1 MPLSDLIS
9 IAAIVIVAA
18 LFLLLLF
25 EPGLP
30 YRVIEPSRG
39 PLDAPEFVN
48 YLSAIVNARPF
59 ATGELEVLNSGE
71 RIYAEALD
79 AVRRARRSVHLEVYL
94 FLRGRAGDQA
104 LRVLTERA
112 RAGVQ
117 VRIVVDRIGSL
128 ATPRRYFAELLAA
141 GGRVYWYQPVAWYT
155 LKRFN
160 NRTHRDILV
169 VDGEVAFVGGVGVA
183 DYWLSPAGD
192 GRLGPPGNGRPWRDT
207 MVRIRGDL
215 VKALQTSFA
224 ENWLEAAGEVL
235 PEKEFALLTREEPRA
250 LPHDGGLGMVV
261 NSTPSA
267 GRATQARLLFQIL
280 VASARESIHICSP
293 YFLPDRSLMAEL
305 ERAAR
310 RGVPVTI
317 LTPGK
322 WNNHPIT
329 RLASRRRYGRLL
341 AAGAE
346 IHEYQP
352 TMIHAKVFIVDRL
365 WAVVG
370 STNFDNRSFG
380 LNDEVNL
387 AVLAPGFAAQLERD
401 FEADLARSR
410 SITLEEWRRRSFAE
424 RALALGARIL
434 ERQV

>member
-1 MPLSDLIS
+1 VRATALSELIS
-9 IAAIVIVAA
+9 IAATLIVAA

-30 YRVIEPSRG
+30 YRVAEPSRV
-39 PLDAPEFVN
+39 PLDSPQFVG
-48 YLSAIVNARPF
+48 YLGAIVNARLF
-59 ATGELEVLNSGE
+59 AAGELDVLNSGE
-71 RIYAEALD
+71 KIYAAALD
-79 AVRRARRSVHLEVYL
+79 AIRSARRSVHLEVYL
-94 FLRGRAGDQA
+94 FLRGRAGDEA
-104 LRVLTERA
+104 LKALTERA
-112 RAGVQ
+112 RAGVS

-128 ATPRRYFAELLAA
+128 MTPRRYFDALRAA

-169 VDGEVAFVGGVGVA
+169 VDGAVAFVGGVGVA
-183 DYWLSPAGD
+183 DFWV
-192 GRLGPPGNGRPWRDT
+192 GPPGRGRPWRDT
-207 MVRIRGDL
+207 MVRVRGDL
-215 VKALQTSFA
+215 VQALQTSFA

-235 PEKEFALLTREEPRA
+235 PEAEFALRGEAQSRLVPPDR
-250 LPHDGGLGMVV
+250 GLGMVV

-280 VASARESIHICSP
+280 VASARESIHLCSP

-310 RGVPVTI
+310 RGVPVII

-341 AAGAE
+341 EAGAT
-346 IHEYQP
+346 IYEYQP
-352 TMIHAKVFIVDRL
+352 AMIHAKVFIVDRL

-387 AVLAPGFAAQLERD
+387 AVLERGFAAQLERD
-401 FEADLARSR
+401 FAADLAQSR
-410 SITLEEWRRRSFAE
+410 PITLDEWRRRPYAE
-424 RALALGARIL
+424 RALALGARVL

>member
-1 MPLSDLIS
+1 M
-9 IAAIVIVAA
+9 V
-18 LFLLLLF
+18 
-25 EPGLP
+25 
-30 YRVIEPSRG
+30 EPSRA
-39 PLDAPEFVN
+39 PLDSPKFVN
-48 YLSAIVNARPF
+48 YLSAIVNARLF
-59 ATGELEVLNSGE
+59 SAGELDVLSSGE
-71 RIYAEALD
+71 EIYAAALE
-79 AVRRARRSVHLEVYL
+79 AVRSARRSVHLEVYL
-94 FLRGRAGDQA
+94 FLRGRAGDEA

-117 VRIVVDRIGSL
+117 VRMVVDRIGSL
-128 ATPRRYFAELLAA
+128 MTPKGYFAELVAA

-169 VDGEVAFVGGVGVA
+169 VDGEVAFVGGVGIA
-183 DYWLSPAGD
+183 DFWLSSTHD
-192 GRLGPPGNGRPWRDT
+192 GRLGSPDDGRPWRDT
-207 MVRIRGDL
+207 MVRVRGDL

-235 PEKEFALLTREEPRA
+235 PEAEFALLSEEEPRVV
-250 LPHDGGLGMVV
+250 PPDRGLGMVV

-305 ERAAR
+305 ERAAL

-317 LTPGK
+317 LTPGR

-341 AAGAE
+341 EAGAT

-387 AVLAPGFAAQLERD
+387 AVLEKGFAGELERD
-401 FEADLARSR
+401 FEADLAKARP
-410 SITLEEWRRRSFAE
+410 ITLTEWRRRPYAE
-424 RALALGARIL
+424 RLLALGARIL

>member
-1 MPLSDLIS
+1 MRVAPLSGFIS

-30 YRVIEPSRG
+30 YRVSPSQAR
-39 PLDAPEFVN
+39 LDSPEFVN
-48 YLSAIVNARPF
+48 YLSAIVNARLF
-59 ATGELEVLNSGE
+59 DAGELEVLNTGAS
-71 RIYAEALD
+71 IYAAELE
-79 AVRRARRSVHLEVYL
+79 AVRSAKKSIHLEVYL
-94 FLRGRAGDQA
+94 FLRGRAGDEA

-112 RAGVQ
+112 RAGVA

-128 ATPRRYFAELLAA
+128 FTPGRYFAELRAA
-141 GGRVYWYQPVAWYT
+141 GARVYWYQPIAWYT

-160 NRTHRDILV
+160 NRTHRDILI

-183 DYWLSPAGD
+183 DFW
-192 GRLGPPGNGRPWRDT
+192 LGPPGRGRPWRDT
-207 MVRIRGDL
+207 MVRVQGDL
-215 VKALQTSFA
+215 VKGLQTSFA

-235 PEKEFALLTREEPRA
+235 PESDFAEDRREAPRVVA
-250 LPHDGGLGMVV
+250 PGDRVGMVV

-267 GRATQARLLFQIL
+267 GRSTRARLLFQIL
-280 VASARESIHICSP
+280 IASARESIDICSP
-293 YFLPDRSLMAEL
+293 YFLPDRSLLAEL

-310 RGVPVTI
+310 RGIPVRV

-329 RLASRRRYGRLL
+329 RLGSRQRYGRLL
-341 AAGAE
+341 KAGVK
-346 IHEYQP
+346 IYEYQP
-352 TMIHAKVFIVDRL
+352 AMIHAKVFIVDRL
-365 WAVVG
+365 WTVVG

-387 AVLAPGFAAQLERD
+387 AVLDTELADELERD
-401 FEADLARSR
+401 FAADLAQSR
-410 SITLEEWRRRSFAE
+410 AITLEEWRRRPYSE
-424 RALALGARIL
+424 RALAMLGRLL

>member
-1 MPLSDLIS
+1 VRAAPLSAFIS
-9 IAAIVIVAA
+9 VAAIAIVAA

-30 YRVIEPSRG
+30 YRVTPTRERLDSR
-39 PLDAPEFVN
+39 EFVN
-48 YLSAIVNARPF
+48 YLSAIVNARLF
-59 ATGELEVLNSGE
+59 AAGELDVLNSGAA
-71 RIYAEALD
+71 IYAAELD
-79 AVRRARRSVHLEVYL
+79 AMRAAKSSIHLEVYL
-94 FLRGRAGDQA
+94 FRRGRAGDEV

-112 RAGVQ
+112 RAGVA

-128 ATPRRYFAELLAA
+128 FTPYGYFAGLRAA
-141 GGRVYWYQPVAWYT
+141 GGRVYWYQPIAWYT

-169 VDGEVAFVGGVGVA
+169 IDGEVAFVGGVGVA
-183 DYWLSPAGD
+183 DFWIGPAH
-192 GRLGPPGNGRPWRDT
+192 RGRPWRDT
-207 MVRIRGDL
+207 MVCVRGDL
-215 VKALQTSFA
+215 VKGLQTSFA

-235 PEKEFALLTREEPRA
+235 PEADFWPPDLSGLRT
-250 LPHDGGLGMVV
+250 LPAGAGVGMVV

-267 GRATQARLLFQIL
+267 GRSTRARLLFQVLI
-280 VASARESIHICSP
+280 ASARESIHICSP

-305 ERAAR
+305 ARAAE
-310 RGVPVTI
+310 RGVPVTV

-329 RLASRRRYGRLL
+329 RLASRRRYGALL
-341 AAGAE
+341 AAGVE

-352 TMIHAKVFIVDRL
+352 AMIHAKVFIVDRT
-365 WAVVG
+365 WCVVG

-387 AVLAPGFAAQLERD
+387 AVLDKKLAALLERD
-401 FEADLARSR
+401 FEADLALARA
-410 SITLEEWRRRSFAE
+410 ITLQQWRARSPGE
-424 RALALGARIL
+424 RLLALGARLL

>member
-1 MPLSDLIS
+1 
-9 IAAIVIVAA
+9 VA
-18 LFLLLLF
+18 
-25 EPGLP
+25 
-30 YRVIEPSRG
+30 EPSRV
-39 PLDAPEFVN
+39 PLDSPQFVN
-48 YLSAIVNARPF
+48 YLSAIVNARLF
-59 ATGELEVLNSGE
+59 AAGELEVLNSGE
-71 RIYAEALD
+71 RIYAAALEAI
-79 AVRRARRSVHLEVYL
+79 ASAKRSVHLEVYL

-104 LRVLTERA
+104 LRALTERA
-112 RAGVQ
+112 RAGVA

-128 ATPRRYFAELLAA
+128 MTPKHYFAELVAA

-183 DYWLSPAGD
+183 VFW
-192 GRLGPPGNGRPWRDT
+192 LGPPGNGRPWRDT
-207 MVRIRGDL
+207 MVSVRGDL

-235 PEKEFALLTREEPRA
+235 PEAEFALLTEAEPRVV
-250 LPHDGGLGMVV
+250 PPGRGLGMVV
-261 NSTPSA
+261 NSTPSS
-267 GRATQARLLFQIL
+267 GRATQALLLFQIL

-310 RGVPVTI
+310 RGVPVVI

-341 AAGAE
+341 EAGAT
-346 IHEYQP
+346 IYEYQP
-352 TMIHAKVFIVDRL
+352 TMIHAKVFIVDAL

-387 AVLAPGFAAQLERD
+387 AVLERGYASQLERD
-401 FEADLARSR
+401 FREDLQKSR
-410 SITLEEWRRRSFAE
+410 PITLEEWRTRSWAE

>member
-1 MPLSDLIS
+1 
-9 IAAIVIVAA
+9 VV
-18 LFLLLLF
+18 
-25 EPGLP
+25 
-30 YRVIEPSRG
+30 EPSRNA
-39 PLDAPEFVN
+39 LDSPPFVN
-48 YLSAIVNARPF
+48 YLSAIVNARLF
-59 ATGELEVLNSGE
+59 AAGELEVLNNGE
-71 RIYAEALD
+71 DIYAAALA
-79 AVRRARRSVHLEVYL
+79 AVRNARRSVHLEVYL
-94 FLRGRAGDQA
+94 FLRGRAGDEA
-104 LRVLTERA
+104 LRALTERA
-112 RAGVQ
+112 RAGVS

-128 ATPRRYFAELLAA
+128 ATPKSYFSGLIAA
-141 GGRVYWYQPVAWYT
+141 GGHVYWYQPVAWYT

-183 DYWLSPAGD
+183 DFW
-192 GRLGPPGNGRPWRDT
+192 LGPPGGGRPWRDT

-235 PEKEFALLTREEPRA
+235 PEAEFALLSPEQPRVV
-250 LPHDGGLGMVV
+250 PRDHGLGMVV

-280 VASARESIHICSP
+280 VASARSSIKICSP

-317 LTPGK
+317 LTPGQ

-341 AAGAE
+341 AAGAA

-352 TMIHAKVFIVDRL
+352 AMIHAKVFIVDGL

-387 AVLAPGFAAQLERD
+387 AVLEKNFAAQLERD
-401 FEADLARSR
+401 FAADLARAR
-410 SITLEEWRRRSFAE
+410 PITLAEWRRRSYAE
-424 RALALGARIL
+424 RLLALGARVL

>member
-1 MPLSDLIS
+1 MRATALSTLIS

-30 YRVIEPSRG
+30 YRVVEPSRG
-39 PLDAPEFVN
+39 PLDAPRFVN

-59 ATGELEVLNSGE
+59 AAGELRVLNNGE
-71 RIYAEALD
+71 QIYAAALD
-79 AVRRARRSVHLEVYL
+79 AIRSARRSVHLEVYL
-94 FLRGRAGDQA
+94 FLRGRAGDEA
-104 LRVLTERA
+104 LRALAERA
-112 RAGVQ
+112 RAGVA
-117 VRIVVDRIGSL
+117 VRMVVDRIGSL
-128 ATPRRYFAELLAA
+128 LTPKRYFDELVAA

-169 VDGEVAFVGGVGVA
+169 VDGEVAFVGGVGIA
-183 DYWLSPAGD
+183 DFW
-192 GRLGPPGNGRPWRDT
+192 LGPPGNGRPWRDT
-207 MVRIRGDL
+207 MVQVRGDL

-224 ENWLEAAGEVL
+224 ENWLEAAGEIL
-235 PEKEFALLTREEPRA
+235 PEAEFALLTEEEPRVV
-250 LPHDGGLGMVV
+250 PPDGGLGMVV

-267 GRATQARLLFQIL
+267 GRGTQARLLFQIL
-280 VASARESIHICSP
+280 IASARESIHICSP

-305 ERAAR
+305 EQAAR
-310 RGVPVTI
+310 RGVPVVI
-317 LTPGK
+317 LTPGH

-329 RLASRRRYGRLL
+329 RLASRRRYGPLL
-341 AAGAE
+341 EAGVQ
-346 IHEYQP
+346 IYEYQP

-387 AVLAPGFAAQLERD
+387 AVLERGFAAQLERD
-401 FEADLARSR
+401 FLADLEKSR
-410 SITLEEWRRRSFAE
+410 PITLEEWRRRSYAE
-424 RALALGARIL
+424 RLLALGARVL

>member
-1 MPLSDLIS
+1 M
-9 IAAIVIVAA
+9 V
-18 LFLLLLF
+18 
-25 EPGLP
+25 
-30 YRVIEPSRG
+30 EPSHN
-39 PLDAPEFVN
+39 PLDSPPFVN
-48 YLSAIVNARPF
+48 YLSAIVNARLF
-59 ATGELEVLNSGE
+59 AAGELEVLNSGDK
-71 RIYAEALD
+71 IYAAALEAIRS
-79 AVRRARRSVHLEVYL
+79 AKRSVHLEVYL
-94 FLRGRAGDQA
+94 FLRGRAGDEA
-104 LRVLTERA
+104 LKALTERA
-112 RAGVQ
+112 RAGVS

-128 ATPRRYFAELLAA
+128 MTPKRYFDALRAA

-169 VDGEVAFVGGVGVA
+169 VDGEVAFVGGVGIA
-183 DYWLSPAGD
+183 DFW
-192 GRLGPPGNGRPWRDT
+192 LGPPGNGRPWRDT
-207 MVRIRGDL
+207 MVRVRGDL

-224 ENWLEAAGEVL
+224 ENWLEAVGEVL
-235 PEKEFALLTREEPRA
+235 PEAEFALLTPDEPRVV
-250 LPHDGGLGMVV
+250 PENHGLGMVV

-280 VASARESIHICSP
+280 VASARQSIHICSP

-341 AAGAE
+341 EAGAT

-352 TMIHAKVFIVDRL
+352 AMIHAKVFIVDRL

-387 AVLAPGFAAQLERD
+387 AVLEKGFAAQLERD
-401 FEADLARSR
+401 FEADLGKARA
-410 SITLEEWRRRSFAE
+410 ITLTEWRRRTHLE
-424 RALALGARIL
+424 RVLALGARVL

>member
-1 MPLSDLIS
+1 M
-9 IAAIVIVAA
+9 AAILIVAA
-18 LFLLLLF
+18 LVLLLLF

-30 YRVIEPSRG
+30 YRVAPSRER
-39 PLDAPEFVN
+39 LDAPAFVN
-48 YLSAIVNARPF
+48 YLSAIVNARLF
-59 ATGELEVLNSGE
+59 AAGELEVLNSGSA
-71 RIYAEALD
+71 IYQAEMA
-79 AVRRARRSVHLEVYL
+79 AMHGARKSIHLEVYL
-94 FLRGRAGDQA
+94 FLRGRAGDEV
-104 LRVLTERA
+104 LRCLTERA
-112 RAGVQ
+112 RAGVA

-128 ATPRRYFAELLAA
+128 MTPERYFDELRAA
-141 GGRVYWYQPVAWYT
+141 GGRVRWYQPIAWYT

-160 NRTHRDILV
+160 NRTHRDILI

-183 DYWLSPAGD
+183 DYWI
-192 GRLGPPGNGRPWRDT
+192 GPLGNGLPWRDT
-207 MVRIRGDL
+207 MVRVKGDL
-215 VKALQTSFA
+215 VRGLQTSFA

-235 PEKEFALLTREEPRA
+235 PESEFALHEQPAPRLLSNGA
-250 LPHDGGLGMVV
+250 GVGMVV

-267 GRATQARLLFQIL
+267 GRSTRARLLFQIL
-280 VASARESIHICSP
+280 VASARESIRICSP
-293 YFLPDRSLMAEL
+293 YFLPDRSLLAEL

-310 RGVPVTI
+310 RGVPVTV

-329 RLASRRRYGRLL
+329 RLGSRQRYGRLL
-341 AAGAE
+341 KAGVK

-352 TMIHAKVFIVDRL
+352 AMIHAKVFIVDAL

-387 AVLAPGFAAQLERD
+387 AVLERGLAARLERD
-401 FEADLARSR
+401 FAADLEQSKA
-410 SITLEEWRRRSFAE
+410 ITLQEWQRRPYAE
-424 RALALGARIL
+424 RALALAGRLL

>member
-1 MPLSDLIS
+1 M
-9 IAAIVIVAA
+9 
-18 LFLLLLF
+18 
-25 EPGLP
+25 
-30 YRVIEPSRG
+30 IEPSRK
-39 PLDAPEFVN
+39 PLDSPQFVN
-48 YLSAIVNARPF
+48 YLSALVNARLF
-59 ATGELEVLNSGE
+59 SAGRLDVLNSGE
-71 RIYAEALD
+71 QIYAAAQEAIR
-79 AVRRARRSVHLEVYL
+79 AARRSVHLEVYL
-94 FLRGRAGDQA
+94 FLRGRAGDEA
-104 LRVLTERA
+104 LKALVERA

-128 ATPRRYFAELLAA
+128 MTPKRYFAELIAA

-169 VDGEVAFVGGVGVA
+169 VDGEVAFVGGVGIA
-183 DYWLSPAGD
+183 DFW
-192 GRLGPPGNGRPWRDT
+192 LGPPGNGRPWRDT
-207 MVRIRGDL
+207 MVRVRGDL

-235 PEKEFALLTREEPRA
+235 PEAEFALLTEEEPRVVPA
-250 LPHDGGLGMVV
+250 GGGLGMVV

-280 VASARESIHICSP
+280 VASARESIRICSP

-341 AAGAE
+341 EAGAA

-352 TMIHAKVFIVDRL
+352 AMIHAKVFIVDRL

-387 AVLAPGFAAQLERD
+387 AVLEHDFAARLEAD
-401 FEADLARSR
+401 FAADLADSKA
-410 SITLEEWRRRSFAE
+410 ITSGEWRRRSYAE
-424 RALALGARIL
+424 RLLALGARIL

>member
-1 MPLSDLIS
+1 MRASPLTAFIS
-9 IAAIVIVAA
+9 VTAIVIVVA

-30 YRVIEPSRG
+30 YRVREPSRG
-39 PLDAPEFVN
+39 PLDSPQFVN
-48 YLSAIVNARPF
+48 YLNAIVNARPF
-59 ATGELEVLNSGE
+59 AAGRLDVLNNGE
-71 RIYAEALD
+71 DIYAAALE
-79 AVRRARRSVHLEVYL
+79 AVRSAERSVHLEVYL
-94 FLRGRAGDQA
+94 FLRGRAGDEA
-104 LRVLTERA
+104 LKALAERA
-112 RAGVQ
+112 RAGVA
-117 VRIVVDRIGSL
+117 VRIVADRIGSL
-128 ATPRRYFAELLAA
+128 ATPARYFAELRAA
-141 GGRVYWYQPVAWYT
+141 GGRVVWYQPVAWYT

-169 VDGEVAFVGGVGVA
+169 VDGEVAFVGGVGIA
-183 DYWLSPAGD
+183 DYWL
-192 GRLGPPGNGRPWRDT
+192 GPPGRGRPWRDT
-207 MVRIRGDL
+207 MVRVRGDL

-235 PEKEFALLTREEPRA
+235 PESEFALLGEEEPHVA
-250 LPHDGGLGMVV
+250 PADGGLGMVV

-280 VASARESIHICSP
+280 IASARESIHICSP

-317 LTPGK
+317 LTPGE

-341 AAGAE
+341 EAGAA
-346 IHEYQP
+346 IYEYQP
-352 TMIHAKVFIVDRL
+352 TMIHAKVFIVDGL

-387 AVLAPGFAAQLERD
+387 AVLQHEFAAALERD
-401 FEADLARSR
+401 FEADLAHSKRV
-410 SITLEEWRRRSFAE
+410 TLEEWRRRPYGE

>member
-1 MPLSDLIS
+1 M
-9 IAAIVIVAA
+9 AAIVIVAA

-30 YRVIEPSRG
+30 YRVIQPSPG
-39 PLDAPEFVN
+39 PLDSPEFVN
-48 YLSAIVNARPF
+48 YLSAIVNARLF
-59 ATGELEVLNSGE
+59 AAGELEVLASGDE
-71 RIYAEALD
+71 IYGAALQ
-79 AVRRARRSVHLEVYL
+79 AIRSARRSVHLEVYL
-94 FLRGRAGDQA
+94 FLRGRAGDEA
-104 LRVLTERA
+104 LKALTERA

-128 ATPRRYFAELLAA
+128 MTPQRYFAELQAA
-141 GGRVYWYQPVAWYT
+141 GGRIYWYQPVAWYT

-169 VDGEVAFVGGVGVA
+169 VDGDVAFVGGVGIA
-183 DYWLSPAGD
+183 DFW
-192 GRLGPPGNGRPWRDT
+192 LGPPGGGRPWRDT
-207 MVRIRGDL
+207 MVRVRGDL

-235 PEKEFALLTREEPRA
+235 PEAEFALLTQEQPRA
-250 LPHDGGLGMVV
+250 LPPERGLGMVV

-280 VASARESIHICSP
+280 IASARESIRICSP

-341 AAGAE
+341 AAGAR

-352 TMIHAKVFIVDRL
+352 AMIHAKVFIVDGL

-387 AVLAPGFAAQLERD
+387 AVLEPGFAARLGHD
-401 FEADLARSR
+401 FANDLAQARA
-410 SITLEEWRRRSFAE
+410 ITLEEWRRRPYAE
-424 RALALGARIL
+424 RALALGARVL

>member
-1 MPLSDLIS
+1 M
-9 IAAIVIVAA
+9 
-18 LFLLLLF
+18 FLLLF

-30 YRVIEPSRG
+30 YRVREPSRG
-39 PLDAPEFVN
+39 PLDSPQFVN
-48 YLSAIVNARPF
+48 YLSAIVNARLF
-59 ATGELEVLNSGE
+59 AAGELEVLNNGE
-71 RIYAEALD
+71 RIYGAALEAIGS
-79 AVRRARRSVHLEVYL
+79 AQRSVHLEVYL

-104 LRVLTERA
+104 LKALTERA
-112 RAGVQ
+112 RAGVS

-128 ATPRRYFAELLAA
+128 MTPKRYFAELVAA

-169 VDGEVAFVGGVGVA
+169 VDGDVAFVGGVGVA
-183 DYWLSPAGD
+183 DFWI
-192 GRLGPPGNGRPWRDT
+192 GPPGRGRPWRDT

-235 PEKEFALLTREEPRA
+235 PEAEFALLTPEQPRVV
-250 LPHDGGLGMVV
+250 PEDHGLGMVV

-280 VASARESIHICSP
+280 VASARESIRICSP

-317 LTPGK
+317 LTPGR

-341 AAGAE
+341 EAGAK

-352 TMIHAKVFIVDRL
+352 TMIHAKVFIVDSL

-387 AVLAPGFAAQLERD
+387 AVLEKGFAARLEAD
-401 FEADLARSR
+401 FAADLAQARPV
-410 SITLEEWRRRSFAE
+410 TLEEWRGRSYAE
-424 RALALGARIL
+424 RILALGARIL

>member
-1 MPLSDLIS
+1 M
-9 IAAIVIVAA
+9 V
-18 LFLLLLF
+18 
-25 EPGLP
+25 
-30 YRVIEPSRG
+30 EPSRK
-39 PLDAPEFVN
+39 PLDSPHFVN
-48 YLSAIVNARPF
+48 YLSAMVNARLF
-59 ATGELEVLNSGE
+59 AAGRLDVLNSGE
-71 RIYAEALD
+71 QIYAAAQEAI
-79 AVRRARRSVHLEVYL
+79 RSARRSVHLEVYL
-94 FLRGRAGDQA
+94 FLRGRAGDEA
-104 LRVLTERA
+104 LKALTERA

-128 ATPRRYFAELLAA
+128 MTPKRYFAELLAA

-183 DYWLSPAGD
+183 DFWLSPAGN
-192 GRLGPPGNGRPWRDT
+192 GRLALAGKGRPWRDT
-207 MVRIRGDL
+207 MVRVRGDL

-235 PEKEFALLTREEPRA
+235 PEAEFALLSEEEPRVVPA
-250 LPHDGGLGMVV
+250 ESGLGMVV

-267 GRATQARLLFQIL
+267 GRATQARLLFQVL

-341 AAGAE
+341 EAGAS

-352 TMIHAKVFIVDRL
+352 AMIHAKVFIVDGL

-387 AVLAPGFAAQLERD
+387 AVLQRDFAARLEAD
-401 FEADLARSR
+401 FAADLAQSKA
-410 SITLEEWRRRSFAE
+410 ITLEEWRGRSYAE
-424 RALALGARIL
+424 RLLALGARIL

>member
-1 MPLSDLIS
+1 M
-9 IAAIVIVAA
+9 
-18 LFLLLLF
+18 
-25 EPGLP
+25 
-30 YRVIEPSRG
+30 EPSRR
-39 PLDAPEFVN
+39 PLDSPQFVN
-48 YLSAIVNARPF
+48 YLSAIVNARLF
-59 ATGELEVLNSGE
+59 AAGELEVLESGDK
-71 RIYAEALD
+71 IYAAALEAIRS
-79 AVRRARRSVHLEVYL
+79 AKRSVHLEVYL
-94 FLRGRAGDQA
+94 FLRGRAGDEA
-104 LRVLTERA
+104 LKALTERA
-112 RAGVQ
+112 RAGVA

-128 ATPRRYFAELLAA
+128 RTPGRYFAALRAA
-141 GGRVYWYQPVAWYT
+141 GGRVVWYQPVAWYT

-169 VDGEVAFVGGVGVA
+169 VDGEVAFVGGVGIA
-183 DYWLSPAGD
+183 DFWLRPAGD
-192 GRLGPPGNGRPWRDT
+192 NRIAPPGDGRPWRDT
-207 MVRIRGDL
+207 MVRVRGDL

-235 PEKEFALLTREEPRA
+235 PEAEFALLTEDEPRVV
-250 LPHDGGLGMVV
+250 PPDHGLGMVV

-341 AAGAE
+341 EAGAT

-387 AVLAPGFAAQLERD
+387 AVLEKGFAAQLERD
-401 FEADLARSR
+401 FAADLAQARP
-410 SITLEEWRRRSFAE
+410 ITLTEWRRRPYAE
-424 RALALGARIL
+424 RLLALGARVL